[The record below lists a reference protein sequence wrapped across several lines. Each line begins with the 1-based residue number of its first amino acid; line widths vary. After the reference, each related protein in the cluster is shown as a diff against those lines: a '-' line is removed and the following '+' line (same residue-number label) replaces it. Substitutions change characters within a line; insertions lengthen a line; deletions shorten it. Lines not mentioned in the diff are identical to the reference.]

1 MKKNAIFTVCL
12 LCVYVCN
19 AQSTSYTNLGILCYI
34 NVSLS
39 HDPVDNQG
47 YLTYT
52 INTPD
57 ETACGIQGPGSP
69 ILTNNLGNT
78 VDIKIRRT
86 HLDLAADGLNC
97 EIPLELTV
105 AKWSTGWGHYTTSP
119 SSSGAQCYYY
129 IVLLIEQ

>member
-1 MKKNAIFTVCL
+1 MKKLLFFTVCI

-57 ETACGIQGPGSP
+57 EAVCGIQGPGSP
-69 ILTNNLGNT
+69 ILTNNLGST
-78 VDIKIRRT
+78 VDLKIRRI
-86 HLDLAADGLNC
+86 LMECVQKCQCIEL
-97 EIPLELTV
+97 PLR
-105 AKWSTGWGHYTTSP
+105 
-119 SSSGAQCYYY
+119 
-129 IVLLIEQ
+129 